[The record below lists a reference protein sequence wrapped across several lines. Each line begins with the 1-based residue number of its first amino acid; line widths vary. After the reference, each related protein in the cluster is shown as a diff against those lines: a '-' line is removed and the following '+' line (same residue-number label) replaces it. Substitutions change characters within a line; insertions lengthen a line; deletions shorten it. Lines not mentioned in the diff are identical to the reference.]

1 MNKNV
6 YDVFRTVA
14 KKRATCFDTRSA
26 AFITQGKL
34 SKDIYHKRRKKNI
47 KAGLVYR
54 YQEGPDEAIVYT
66 FKKDDLK
73 KGDYFVYDHTDY
85 LVYEDQ
91 KLVDENV
98 DHKKHR
104 AVECNVSFI
113 FKENIYKGYFVS
125 TMRRKSDPDFEGKQV
140 LMPDE
145 MPLLILPK
153 NNALT
158 INSIFFIGDEEDK
171 KPWKVIE
178 YDSITN
184 KGITYYYLERD
195 FTRNEIEET
204 QAENFLFIE
213 EDFTQEP
220 DPMIQAFSFGLEDSE
235 ENKELA
241 LRPLVDYYF
250 STEDAFFSA
259 TPKIDVIKREKT
271 KIHFQ
276 VPFGISEVAIS
287 TRTNGID
294 VEKFYKVIL

>member
-14 KKRATCFDTRSA
+14 QKRATCFDTRSA

-34 SKDIYHKRRKKNI
+34 SKDIYHKRKNKQI

-66 FKKDDLK
+66 FKKDDLR

-104 AVECNVSFI
+104 AVECNVSFS
-113 FKENIYKGYFVS
+113 FQGDIYKGYFVS
-125 TMRRKSDPDFEGKQV
+125 TLRRKSDPDLEGKQL

-153 NNALT
+153 NSALT
-158 INSIFFIGDEEDK
+158 INSVFFIDD
-171 KPWKVIE
+171 KPWHVVE

-195 FTRNEIEET
+195 FKRNSEEFES
-204 QAENFLFIE
+204 QVFDFIPDEEN
-213 EDFTQEP
+213 FTQEP
-220 DPMIQAFSFGLEDSE
+220 EPTITPE
-235 ENKELA
+235 ETEEVA
-241 LRPLVDYYF
+241 LRPLTDYYF
-250 STEDAFFSA
+250 TTEEGIFSA
-259 TPKIDVIKREKT
+259 TPKVDVISREKT
-271 KIHFQ
+271 KVHFQ
-276 VPFGISEVAIS
+276 IPLGISEVSIS
-287 TRTNGID
+287 TRLNGVP
-294 VEKFYKVIL
+294 VEKIYKVVL

>member
-14 KKRATCFDTRSA
+14 QKRATCFDTRSA

-34 SKDIYHKRRKKNI
+34 SKDIYHKRKNKVI

-66 FKKDDLK
+66 FKKDDLR

-104 AVECNVSFI
+104 AVECNVSFS
-113 FKENIYKGYFVS
+113 FQGDIYKGYFVS
-125 TMRRKSDPDFEGKQV
+125 TLRRKSDPDLEGKQL

-158 INSIFFIGDEEDK
+158 INSVFFIDDK
-171 KPWKVIE
+171 P
-178 YDSITN
+178 
-184 KGITYYYLERD
+184 
-195 FTRNEIEET
+195 
-204 QAENFLFIE
+204 
-213 EDFTQEP
+213 
-220 DPMIQAFSFGLEDSE
+220 
-235 ENKELA
+235 
-241 LRPLVDYYF
+241 
-250 STEDAFFSA
+250 
-259 TPKIDVIKREKT
+259 
-271 KIHFQ
+271 
-276 VPFGISEVAIS
+276 
-287 TRTNGID
+287 
-294 VEKFYKVIL
+294 

>member
-26 AFITQGKL
+26 AFITQGRL
-34 SKDIYHKRRKKNI
+34 SKDIYHKRKNKNI
-47 KAGLVYR
+47 KAGLVYQ
-54 YQEGPDEAIVYT
+54 YKEGPDEAIVYT
-66 FKKDDLK
+66 FKEDDLR

-85 LVYEDQ
+85 LAYEDQ

-98 DHKKHR
+98 NHKKHR
-104 AVECNVSFI
+104 AVECNVSFS
-113 FKENIYKGYFVS
+113 FQGDIYKGYFIS
-125 TMRRKSDPDFEGKQV
+125 TLRRKSDSDFEGKQL

-153 NNALT
+153 NDSLT
-158 INSIFFIGDEEDK
+158 INSIFSIDD
-171 KPWKVIE
+171 KPWKIVE

-195 FTRNEIEET
+195 FKRNHGDEEET
-204 QAENFLFIE
+204 LIQNFNFIE
-213 EDFTQEP
+213 EEVNFTQEP
-220 DPMIQAFSFGLEDSE
+220 EPLFAAFSIQAEEDTKHE
-235 ENKELA
+235 MA

-250 STEDAFFSA
+250 STEDAYFSA
-259 TPKIDVIKREKT
+259 TPKIDVINREKT

-287 TRTNGID
+287 TKMNGAI
-294 VEKFYKVIL
+294 VEKIYRVIL